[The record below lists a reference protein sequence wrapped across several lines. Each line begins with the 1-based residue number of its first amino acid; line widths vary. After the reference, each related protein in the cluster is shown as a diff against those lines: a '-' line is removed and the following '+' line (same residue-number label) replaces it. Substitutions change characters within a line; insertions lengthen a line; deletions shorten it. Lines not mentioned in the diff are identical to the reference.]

1 MSSISDDYIEVTIDV
16 AKVNR
21 MFKELNMSTDES
33 RKALRRGLAASARVI
48 QRQAKTNLNTVQ
60 NKASGTTLASKN
72 LKKWVKYVVYKR
84 TLGFRV
90 HIQQSKGGNKKEN
103 KSYVLKWLEDG
114 TKPRWQKYRKWR
126 PLKQS
131 IPFKTKK
138 RYTGK
143 ITASHFF
150 SRASNDKIDESKTML
165 QKNIEKYI
173 QKIANKR

>member
-90 HIQQSKGGNKKEN
+90 HIQQSRGASKKEN
-103 KSYVLKWLEDG
+103 PSFLLKFFEEG
-114 TKPRWQKYRKWR
+114 TNYRYN
-126 PLKQS
+126 
-131 IPFKTKK
+131 KK
-138 RYTGK
+138 IKKERMFSRRLRKERYTGK

-150 SRASNDKIDESKTML
+150 STASRAKIGEAQSVL

>member
-1 MSSISDDYIEVTIDV
+1 MSSISSDYLDITIDV

-48 QRQAKTNLNTVQ
+48 QRQAKANLNMVQ
-60 NKASGTTLASKN
+60 NKASGKTLASKN
-72 LKKWVKYVVYKR
+72 LKKWVRYVVYKR

-90 HIQQSKGGNKKEN
+90 HIQESRGSSKQENPSFLLKFFEEGTDDRFNKKVKKERMFTRR
-103 KSYVLKWLEDG
+103 L
-114 TKPRWQKYRKWR
+114 RKE
-126 PLKQS
+126 
-131 IPFKTKK
+131 

-150 SRASNDKIDESKTML
+150 STASRSKIGEAQSTL

-173 QKIANKR
+173 QKIASKR

>member
-1 MSSISDDYIEVTIDV
+1 MSSTSSDYLDITIDV

-48 QRQAKTNLNTVQ
+48 QRQAKANLNMVQ
-60 NKASGTTLASKN
+60 NKASGKTLASKN
-72 LKKWVKYVVYKR
+72 LKKWVRYVVYKR

-90 HIQQSKGGNKKEN
+90 HIQESRGSSKQENPSFLLKFFEEGTDDRFNKKVKKERMFTRR
-103 KSYVLKWLEDG
+103 L
-114 TKPRWQKYRKWR
+114 RKE
-126 PLKQS
+126 
-131 IPFKTKK
+131 

-150 SRASNDKIDESKTML
+150 SNASREKIGEAQSTL
-165 QKNIEKYI
+165 QKNIEKHI
-173 QKIANKR
+173 QKIASKR

>member
-1 MSSISDDYIEVTIDV
+1 MSSIGDNYEITIDV
-16 AKVNR
+16 GKINR
-21 MFKELNMSTDES
+21 MFKDLNMSTNDS

-48 QRQAKTNLNTVQ
+48 QKQAKANLNMVQ
-60 NKASGTTLASKN
+60 NKASGKTLASKN
-72 LKKWVKYVVYKR
+72 LKKWVRYVVYKR

-90 HIQQSKGGNKKEN
+90 HIQQSKGKN
-103 KSYVLKWLEDG
+103 KSYVLKWLENG

-150 SRASNDKIDESKTML
+150 SNASREKIGEAQSTL
-165 QKNIEKYI
+165 QKNIEKHI
-173 QKIANKR
+173 QKIASKR